1 MLRADSQIPSLGGQL
16 LPPNSSSGCPSL
28 AACRDHASASHSQGL
43 GLFPHPAK
51 AISFSRLG
59 KEPGHRPGSAT
70 SGRAPNPLRPADVSR
85 KISSS
90 PRLACNPRRPL
101 SIPSSSI
108 PLPAPQRGQR
118 GLPESALASAQTGV
132 LGPPSGPAH
141 PRAPGQGPPG
151 PCLGREEGSAARVRP
166 KGGGFCG
173 RPPRPGGGEERYR
186 AARVRGMGRRG
197 TGPQPGQQ
205 IRDRCGGTRT
215 AASDPRLARGP
226 PKRR

>member
-1 MLRADSQIPSLGGQL
+1 MLRADSQIPSLGRQL

-28 AACRDHASASHSQGL
+28 AACRDHASASHSQGQ

-70 SGRAPNPLRPADVSR
+70 SGRAPNPLRPAGVSR

-101 SIPSSSI
+101 SIPSSSF
-108 PLPAPQRGQR
+108 PLPAPSEDSGGSRRAPLPAPRQASWARPQARPTLEPRGKGR
-118 GLPESALASAQTGV
+118 LGLALGGKKAARRASGPKAAAFVGV
-132 LGPPSGPAH
+132 L
-141 PRAPGQGPPG
+141 RARGE
-151 PCLGREEGSAARVRP
+151 GRN
-166 KGGGFCG
+166 
-173 RPPRPGGGEERYR
+173 